1 MPIKLNKTPDVP
13 YREDPSI
20 PSNKDFPFIGA
31 RSTQKPFTR
40 SETFI
45 DLLQN
50 GNSARIANATD
61 SVSGLARAATNDT
74 NKFLNIPSFLQYPQ
88 DLGRNQRY
96 HHFIVFNIYQG
107 SSDEVRLGQRNM
119 NQAQSALLS
128 KGSFGGLLGT
138 NFLGAAGTQLES
150 ARQSNAVD
158 LANAGFSQSQIQ
170 EFLNAFHNAA
180 SNKLRVAGITSD
192 ERILA
197 VESVFQGR
205 IQNLFNSSKQ
215 VSGSNLKAAWD
226 TALGVG
232 GDVLSDLGDFF
243 NTMTMASARDTS
255 HDLDHL
261 DYDQKG
267 VSGRKLNRSKAEQNI
282 FLANRRFNVANV
294 MSKDTI
300 CLYMPQ
306 KIAFNDQL
314 VYAEE
319 DMGMAKNVLDAYV
332 GKRGAAS
339 SLVEKAGVQAISSL
353 INLGT
358 HAAGLDNINIAGV
371 RSAATRSVANP
382 RREVLFKDVG
392 IRQHS
397 FTFEFAPH
405 NAEETETV
413 LNIIRMLRFHAYPGL
428 LGGGGHFFTFP
439 AEFEA
444 TFYTIT
450 PDGIVMVNDNLPKM
464 ARLALQSVSVDYS
477 NGGDFKTYHDAKPAF
492 IRLDLAFQE
501 MEQLTSEH
509 IIHGY

>member
-20 PSNKDFPFIGA
+20 PSNKDFPFVGA

-40 SETFI
+40 SETFV

-50 GNSARIANATD
+50 GTSAKIANATD
-61 SVSGLARAATNDT
+61 SVAGLARAATNDT
-74 NKFLNIPSFLQYPQ
+74 NKFLDIPSFLQYPQ

-96 HHFIVFNIYQG
+96 HHFITFNIYQG
-107 SSDEVRLGQRNM
+107 SSDEVRLGQRVE
-119 NQAQSALLS
+119 NQASSALLS
-128 KGSFGGLLGT
+128 KGSFGGVLGT
-138 NFLGAAGTQLES
+138 EFLGAAGSQLPS
-150 ARQSNAVD
+150 ARQANAVD
-158 LANAGFSQSQIQ
+158 LANGGFTPEQIPKI
-170 EFLNAFHNAA
+170 LDAFHNAT
-180 SNKLRVAGITSD
+180 SFSLGGITSD
-192 ERILA
+192 ERILG
-197 VESVFQGR
+197 VEKMFQGQ
-205 IQNLFNSSKQ
+205 IQTLFANSKN
-215 VSGSNLKAAWD
+215 VSGSNIKAAWD
-226 TALGVG
+226 TAMGVG
-232 GDVLSDLGDFF
+232 GNLIGDVGNFF
-243 NTMTMASARDTS
+243 QTLIQQTSRDTS

-261 DYDQKG
+261 DYDQTG
-267 VSGRKLNRSKAEQNI
+267 VSGRKLNRSRAEQNI

-306 KIAFNDQL
+306 KITFNDQL

-319 DMGMAKNVLDAYV
+319 DMGMAKNVIDAYV

-339 SLVEKAGVQAISSL
+339 ALIEKAGVQRVSSL
-353 INLGT
+353 INLAT
-358 HAAGLDNINIAGV
+358 DAMGLDNINVAGV
-371 RSAATRSVANP
+371 RSAATRSVVNP